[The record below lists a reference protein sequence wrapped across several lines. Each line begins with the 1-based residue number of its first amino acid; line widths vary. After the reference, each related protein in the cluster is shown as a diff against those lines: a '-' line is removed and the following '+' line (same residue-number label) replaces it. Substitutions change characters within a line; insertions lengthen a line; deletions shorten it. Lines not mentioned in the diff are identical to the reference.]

1 VNIKNI
7 KIGIIGLGYVGLP
20 LAIEFSKITNV
31 VGYDLD
37 KKRVI
42 ELKEKKDR
50 NFEVKKKNLTH
61 NKKLKLTSDIKNLSY
76 CNFFIVTLP
85 TPIKK
90 NKEPDL
96 KILINGTKNLSKIIK
111 KNSVIVYES
120 TVYPGCTEDICVP
133 IINKYSGL
141 KYNKDFFCGYS
152 PERINVGDKAHNLTN
167 VKKIVSGSNA
177 KTLKLINY
185 VYSKII
191 KAGTF
196 PVKNIKIAES
206 AKIIENVQRDLN
218 IALINEISIIF
229 DKLSIDT
236 RQVIEAAKT
245 KWNYIDFKPG
255 MVGGHCIGVDPY
267 YLTYKAKNLN
277 YSPKIILSGRKIND
291 SMSSIYFNRVKK
303 ISNKNNINLN
313 KKKVLVMGLSF
324 KENCNDIRN
333 SKIIDLI
340 KNFEKNKCKVEV
352 FDPWVSYEQVKKM
365 NINLIENVNNKKY
378 DFIIICVAH
387 KIFKNYKIS
396 FFNKISKKKTLIFD
410 IKDCFNFKKNN
421 FFYI

>member
-1 VNIKNI
+1 MNIKNI

-61 NKKLKLTSDIKNLSY
+61 NKKLKLTSDIKNLSD

-333 SKIIDLI
+333 SKII
-340 KNFEKNKCKVEV
+340 
-352 FDPWVSYEQVKKM
+352 
-365 NINLIENVNNKKY
+365 
-378 DFIIICVAH
+378 
-387 KIFKNYKIS
+387 
-396 FFNKISKKKTLIFD
+396 
-410 IKDCFNFKKNN
+410 
-421 FFYI
+421 